1 MEGSKEN
8 QRIAVVGG
16 GLVGSLNAIYLARQG
31 YRVCLYE
38 SRPDIRKEERVS
50 GRSINLALSERG
62 RNALRK
68 IGLEDE
74 ACHVSYSAKT
84 V

>member
-1 MEGSKEN
+1 
-8 QRIAVVGG
+8 
-16 GLVGSLNAIYLARQG
+16 VGSLNAIYLARQG